1 MGCSTTIGIY
11 KKKSSIK
18 ATLKFNIAITSFAD
32 IFVVFVDNNGNI
44 LGKYSKNAASGYD
57 NNSVKISAINP
68 NWLEVYIDTTVT
80 ENAVTDSIYD
90 ITIDYRLTNS
100 NYSSGVEVKILEA
113 PSLKFIE

>member
-18 ATLKFNIAITSFAD
+18 ATIKFNVAITSFSD
-32 IFVVFVDNNGNI
+32 IFIVFEDDNGNI
-44 LGKYSKNAASGYD
+44 LGKYSKNASAGYD
-57 NNSVKISAINP
+57 NNSVKISSLNQ

-80 ENAVTDSIYD
+80 ANAVADSIYD
-90 ITIDYRLTNS
+90 INIDYRVINP
-100 NYSSGVEVKILEA
+100 NYLSGVEVKILES

>member
-1 MGCSTTIGIY
+1 MGCSTAIGIY

-32 IFVVFVDNNGNI
+32 IFVVFVDNNDNI

-113 PSLKFIE
+113 HSLKFIE